1 MTAGIILVGQ
11 TTPVLVQNLLEST
24 EDPNHK
30 LLFVNTV
37 STLARETD
45 IELGHHEATDAWK
58 RETDWHYAAEWLL
71 ICGLSTPN
79 VIGGWALLDDER
91 YKEQLNSYEGAILLA
106 IHVAT
111 RTTRGDH
118 RASKKII
125 GREVYEVLLFLEPQ
139 EGNRYRRIGVGRI
152 FDGQVMKDFEASE
165 QIEIELV

>member
-1 MTAGIILVGQ
+1 MTAGIILAGQ
-11 TTPVLVQNLLEST
+11 TTLVLVQNLTEPT

-30 LLFVNTV
+30 LMFVNTV

-45 IELGHHEATDAWK
+45 VELEYHEASDAWK
-58 RETDWHYAAEWLL
+58 RETDWLYAAEWLL

-111 RTTRGDH
+111 RATRGDH

-125 GREVYEVLLFLEPQ
+125 GREVYEVLFLEPQ

-165 QIEIELV
+165 EMEIELV